1 MSMMPSESISHPSH
15 VPPPGAHTVTS
26 LPFTIGATTFR
37 GFRQADH
44 CRREVEARVTYLLG
58 ARILYDAAQ
67 GQGLLHG

>member
-1 MSMMPSESISHPSH
+1 MMPSESILNNSSDPS
-15 VPPPGAHTVTS
+15 PPPHTCH
-26 LPFTIGATTFR
+26 LPAFTIGATTFR

-58 ARILYDAAQ
+58 ARILYYAAQ